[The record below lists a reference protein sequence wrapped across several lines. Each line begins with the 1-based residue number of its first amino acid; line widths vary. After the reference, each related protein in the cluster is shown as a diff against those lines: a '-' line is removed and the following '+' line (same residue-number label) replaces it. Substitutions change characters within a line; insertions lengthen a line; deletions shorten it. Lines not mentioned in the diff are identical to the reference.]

1 MDSDL
6 TEYNNGQYVRPK
18 NEQIAL
24 YQPTLHDE
32 ISHMNKRHNSL
43 SDCQAHLKRFSNYL
57 IFL

>member
-1 MDSDL
+1 MDPDL

-32 ISHMNKRHNSL
+32 ISHKNKRHNNIL
-43 SDCQAHLKRFSNYL
+43 CQIAKLTWKGSQ
-57 IFL
+57 II

>member
-1 MDSDL
+1 MDPDL

-43 SDCQAHLKRFSNYL
+43 SDCQAHLKRFSN
-57 IFL
+57 